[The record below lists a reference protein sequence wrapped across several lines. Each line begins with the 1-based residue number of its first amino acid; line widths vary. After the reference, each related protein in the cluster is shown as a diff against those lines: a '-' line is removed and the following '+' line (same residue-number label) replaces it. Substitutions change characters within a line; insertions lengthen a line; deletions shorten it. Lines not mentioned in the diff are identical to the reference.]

1 MKKKAIISI
10 FAMVLTLS
18 MIMIVS
24 YAYYK
29 PKENTVSNLTSI
41 VTKSLDL
48 DVDYTGNLSTIFNNI
63 TPVSDSVGLTNP
75 GFEFTVTNNG
85 TDWQFYK
92 ISIADLGVDQN
103 QTKINSLDLKFNLS
117 EKNNPD
123 PLNTYT
129 YTEIKNGI
137 ILSDYIFADATKE
150 YVLRAWINEDC
161 DNDSIDGYFNAQIV
175 IEGTRVPDTYKLFD
189 EHNIIRTYTNGVV
202 GCVSDNSICMVFTN
216 VKEAVKS
223 ELLAVRNIYVYG
235 NVSLNSE
242 VTIPEG
248 RTIMLDLNGSNLL
261 RSQTGDGID
270 VAGTLI
276 INDSLGDGN
285 YYNSYTGGA
294 RLILTLGS
302 LTINGGRYITDG
314 DNAPFRIGKSDI
326 KTGSII
332 INNGSFFVNNPAEE
346 DALFKIYS
354 DETNPLIIN
363 NIFTYIENT
372 SLFDFSSSIT
382 DVTSTHV
389 LINGGMFI
397 NNSWPNIYL
406 NDPGTL
412 TITSQSNRV
421 YILGK
426 QKDGKHPIYNDDV
439 GTINIVGA
447 NANACTKDP
456 LDTTSGICVYAEGN
470 KDYGEDQANGAVINS
485 NAGVININGGTYYG
499 GHDGIYNYKKGIIN
513 IKNAIISADH
523 YAIINGSSSSNTAT
537 MTICSSS
544 LNGIDK
550 DIRMKTNGSLSY
562 YNVTFKNG
570 TTTPLESEL
579 YISNGSLIAL
589 ESCPF

>member
-63 TPVSDSVGLTNP
+63 IPVSDSVGLTNP

-92 ISIADLGVDQN
+92 ISIADLGVNQN

-270 VAGTLI
+270 VSGTLI

-314 DNAPFRIGKSDI
+314 DNAPFRIGKSDS

-372 SLFDFSSSIT
+372 SLFDFSGVT
-382 DVTSTHV
+382 DVTNSNV
-389 LINGGMFI
+389 IINGGMFI
-397 NNSWPNIYL
+397 NNSCPNIYL
-406 NDPGTL
+406 DEPGTI

-421 YILGK
+421 FILGK
-426 QKDGKHPIYNDDV
+426 QKDGNHPIYNDNV

-447 NANACTKDP
+447 NANACTKEP
-456 LDTTSGICVYAEGN
+456 LNTTSGICVYAEGDKN
-470 KDYGEDQANGAVINS
+470 YEESTANGAVM
-485 NAGVININGGTYYG
+485 NATSGTINIDGGTYYG
-499 GHDGIYNYKKGIIN
+499 GHDGIYNYKQGIIN
-513 IKNAIISADH
+513 IKNAIISADY
-523 YAIINGSSSSNTAT
+523 YAIINGSSSSNATT

-544 LNGIDK
+544 LNGTYK
-550 DIRMKTNGSLSY
+550 DIRQKTSTGLYY
-562 YNVTFKNG
+562 YNVTFR
-570 TTTPLESEL
+570 
-579 YISNGSLIAL
+579 NGSNTLQESNYNNSAGSITEL
-589 ESCPF
+589 DSCPF